1 MSNDNEFEANADIEV
16 LFTEDL
22 ELLEDHLSDIILA
35 IGLPEEQTNSILR
48 LIDDALEN
56 HHANILDTVEQF
68 LSDEE
73 EEDEA
78 AE

>member
-1 MSNDNEFEANADIEV
+1 MSNNEFENNEDIEI

-68 LSDEE
+68 LSEE